1 MSLPRIS
8 NPASLLS
15 RCRDLTLLDL
25 LPGGDQ
31 YLVVACDSDGGIG
44 SKPHDAVK
52 ASEELA
58 GTFAVRVPLFEVIA
72 CGAEPFLVVD
82 CLSVEMA
89 GAGERIIAAIKSYAA
104 RAGIVRPEQF
114 TGSTEDNVPTVQTG
128 IGVTVLGLA
137 DKARFSPG
145 TSERGDA
152 VLCAGV
158 PKSAPRHRLA
168 LDDPEVLSI
177 EDLIA
182 LRASPHVRDV
192 LPVGSKGVLR
202 EAGELARSASLRFV
216 PADGHGLDP
225 EQSAGPSTCVLL
237 SVSPEGV
244 GEVSDLVSA
253 PVGDIG
259 TLI

>member
-1 MSLPRIS
+1 LSLRLS
-8 NPASLLS
+8 NPASRLS

-25 LPGGDQ
+25 GGDQ

-44 SKPHDAVK
+44 NKPQDTVRV
-52 ASEELA
+52 SEELA

-82 CLSVEMA
+82 CLSVEME
-89 GAGERIIAAIKSYAA
+89 GTGERIIAAIKAYSA
-104 RAGIVRPEQF
+104 RAGIVADEQF

-137 DKARFSPG
+137 DKVRFFPG

-158 PKSAPRHRLA
+158 PKSAPRHRLT
-168 LDDPEVLSI
+168 LEDPEMLSV
-177 EDLIA
+177 EDLMA
-182 LRASPHVRDV
+182 LRASLRVRDV

-202 EAGELARSASLRFV
+202 EATELARSASLRFV

-237 SVSPEGV
+237 SVSPEGL

-253 PVGDIG
+253 PVHRVGM
-259 TLI
+259 LA